1 MHLKG
6 LRETT
11 RDEISV
17 TVSPT
22 PILENATSY
31 SEFHSKLKPYLLGNS
46 FRGYRVALLV
56 LVGLACVW
64 LSTEGCSGAGMG
76 YRAAYKAARSEL
88 SATTLARDNRLK
100 LQLREAIFLD
110 QTYLSL
116 AISPYVYMERGF
128 VVGSV
133 ESIEQAEGI
142 LRAARIVQG
151 LRSLYGHLP
160 VRNEV
165 TEENEE
171 TGGSL
176 SDLTITTE
184 VKANLVLVPGIWASQ
199 IEIQVLGGDV
209 VLLGVVAS
217 EEVRGAAERE
227 ARLVSGVNGV
237 TNLLLLPESGYMKRR
252 PRLLR

>member
-1 MHLKG
+1 MKDG
-6 LRETT
+6 IRWGM
-11 RDEISV
+11 R
-17 TVSPT
+17 
-22 PILENATSY
+22 
-31 SEFHSKLKPYLLGNS
+31 
-46 FRGYRVALLV
+46 RVASLV
-56 LVGLACVW
+56 LVGLALLL

-88 SATTLARDNRLK
+88 SATTLARDQRLK
-100 LQLREAIFLD
+100 LHLREAILLD
-110 QTYLSL
+110 QTYAGLE
-116 AISPYVYMERGF
+116 ISPYVYMERGF

-133 ESIEQAEGI
+133 ETVEQADGI
-142 LRAARIVQG
+142 LRAARTVQG

-160 VRNEV
+160 VRKEV

-171 TGGSL
+171 TGGSI

-184 VKANLVLVPGIWASQ
+184 VKANLVLVPGILASQ

-227 ARLVSGVNGV
+227 ARLVSGVKGV